1 MARSADGHQP
11 PRWSGADPLG
21 RQRSTMV
28 AARGPLM
35 TQKSGATGIWPRS
48 SGQGRSLSNPPMRP
62 PRLHGGVRLA
72 ATDKQRAA
80 AMIQI
85 GFGERIKPDGTVSR
99 QRGHFSAGS
108 S

>member
-1 MARSADGHQP
+1 
-11 PRWSGADPLG
+11 
-21 RQRSTMV
+21 
-28 AARGPLM
+28 
-35 TQKSGATGIWPRS
+35 
-48 SGQGRSLSNPPMRP
+48 MRP
-62 PRLHGGVRLA
+62 PRLRGGVRLA

-99 QRGHFSAGS
+99 QRVTFSAGS